1 MDKDKKIKQGKHV
14 SQLLNKGKGESLL
27 TACVNCDV
35 SRATFNKWKAEQ
47 QDKRLIKDESAVSY
61 PLFTIILTLIIGTA
75 CYIILTPAIN
85 IVSGVMNTYIADGT
99 ISVQTANAY
108 AFNLNLYKILP
119 LFMIIGLFLY
129 AITQALLRKGTEG

>member
-1 MDKDKKIKQGKHV
+1 MDKDKKQCKHIKQVLEDKDAI
-14 SQLLNKGKGESLL
+14 L
-27 TACVNCDV
+27 TACANCEVTRD
-35 SRATFNKWKAEQ
+35 TFNKWRVKQ
-47 QDKRLIKDESAVSY
+47 YDKRLIRDESAVSY

-75 CYIILTPAIN
+75 CYIIITPAIN
-85 IVSGVMNTYIADGT
+85 IVSNVMNVYIADGT

>member
-1 MDKDKKIKQGKHV
+1 MDKDKKTKQCKHV
-14 SQLLNKGKGESLL
+14 SQLLEGNDLIL
-27 TACVNCDV
+27 TACAKCDV
-35 SRATFNKWKAEQ
+35 SRDTFNRWKANQ
-47 QDKRLIKDESAVSY
+47 QDKELIKDESAVSY

-85 IVSGVMNTYIADGT
+85 IISVTMNTFIADGV
-99 ISVQTANAY
+99 ISVQTQNAY
-108 AFNLNLYKILP
+108 NFNLNLYKIMP

>member
-1 MDKDKKIKQGKHV
+1 MNKDKKQCKHI
-14 SQLLNKGKGESLL
+14 SQLPEDKNAIL
-27 TACVNCDV
+27 TACADCMVAR
-35 SRATFNKWKAEQ
+35 STFNKWRAKQ
-47 QDKRLIKDESAVSY
+47 YDKRVIRDESAVSY

-75 CYIILTPAIN
+75 CYIIITPAIN
-85 IVSGVMNTYIADGT
+85 IVSGVMNTHIADGV